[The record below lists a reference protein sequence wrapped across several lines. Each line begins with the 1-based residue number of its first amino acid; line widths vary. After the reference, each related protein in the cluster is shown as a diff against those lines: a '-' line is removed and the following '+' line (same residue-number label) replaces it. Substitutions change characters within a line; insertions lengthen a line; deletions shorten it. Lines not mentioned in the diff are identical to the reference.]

1 MLTAIQNGHLQFA
14 DGSSR
19 PIPHYDDSTYIVFY
33 CVRHCEKVKDG
44 SKDPDLTPEGQAR
57 AERLGRILAGGQ
69 IDRICT
75 TTYKRTIQTGEA
87 VQSRAGNPSF
97 ETYPAESQGVWLDSV
112 LEAGGGKRYLVV
124 GHQNTVP
131 QLLNHLMG
139 KTQFQNIPEDEFGM
153 LYVVATK
160 GPGATE
166 VIEIR
171 Y

>member
-33 CVRHCEKVKDG
+33 CVRYCEKVKDG

-75 TTYKRTIQTGEA
+75 TT
-87 VQSRAGNPSF
+87 
-97 ETYPAESQGVWLDSV
+97 
-112 LEAGGGKRYLVV
+112 
-124 GHQNTVP
+124 
-131 QLLNHLMG
+131 
-139 KTQFQNIPEDEFGM
+139 
-153 LYVVATK
+153 
-160 GPGATE
+160 
-166 VIEIR
+166 
-171 Y
+171 